1 VSYAAEPYAQF
12 VDDLLTSLTG
22 GVAREDFR
30 FLADEQPFRLSP
42 PGPILGNTVR
52 IAGQVDG
59 TYHRF
64 RRDRDFTL
72 TPDPA
77 IRWLAKP
84 DGTPAADATWP
95 DEGTRFY
102 VSYDHT
108 GPAGVAP
115 TLSDR
120 NPGSVTRLLAESFAR
135 EYTVLSRQ
143 LEAVYEAAFVD
154 TATGRDLD
162 QLVALLGLQR
172 RDRTFAAG
180 TIVFS
185 RTSPAAAD
193 VFIPA
198 GTRLST
204 NQPPA
209 VVFETTEARTLRRG
223 SLSVDAPI
231 RATLGGSAGVVPPRA
246 ISVIHRPI
254 FGVETAS
261 NPEGTALSG
270 TVETDEQLRTRA
282 RRAFEASGKGTTGA
296 LLAALAT
303 LPGTREKDIRIDYDH
318 LLRPGVLTVNVAVP
332 LDQDDCARAVHL
344 IEQTRP
350 AGVRV
355 LHNLDC
361 PTPIGGLE
369 PGDNPGDE
377 LDTPAKATAIPG
389 GLYLPVVATAMLM
402 PAAASLTP
410 QERQTLK
417 RQGEDA
423 IQAFVS
429 DAGIGEML
437 IYNRLV
443 ASLMAID
450 GVQDAR
456 VDLYPQGKYAPG
468 TTPPAT
474 LRQNLQPPATL
485 RPTVDPR
492 HDGALHVE
500 IGGQLI
506 ALDVTVAITLTG
518 VGTLGDETVDLEDA
532 KSQMISQLRD
542 AVGGLASLS
551 SATLKGAIVAAESFR
566 VDRVAF
572 TVEVVEAGVRI
583 NKVFTDGDPPLAV
596 ESEWRVWVRRL
607 SVEKT
612 TT

>member
-30 FLADEQPFRLSP
+30 FLADEQPFRLTP
-42 PGPILGNTVR
+42 PGPIVANTVR

-59 TYHRF
+59 TYTRF
-64 RRDRDFTL
+64 RRDRDFAL
-72 TPDPA
+72 TPDSA
-77 IRWLAKP
+77 IRWLGKP
-84 DGTPAADATWP
+84 DGTPAADAVWP

-108 GPAGVAP
+108 GPAGIAP

-120 NPGSVTRLLAESFAR
+120 NPGSVTRTLAESFAR
-135 EYTVLSRQ
+135 EYAVLSRQ
-143 LEAVYEAAFVD
+143 LESVYEAAFLD
-154 TATGRDLD
+154 TSTGRDLD
-162 QLVALLGLQR
+162 QLVALVGLRR

-180 TIVFS
+180 TIILS
-185 RTSPAAAD
+185 RSSPAAAD

-198 GTRLST
+198 GTRFST
-204 NQPPA
+204 SQPPA
-209 VVFETTEARTLRRG
+209 VVFETTEDRTLRRG

-231 RATLGGSAGVVPPRA
+231 RATLGGGTGVVPPRA

-261 NPEGTALSG
+261 NPESTALSG
-270 TVETDEQLRTRA
+270 AVETDDQLRDRA

-303 LPGTREKDIRIDYDH
+303 LPGTREKDVRIDHNH

-361 PTPIGGLE
+361 PTPIGALE
-369 PGDNPGDE
+369 PDENPADE
-377 LDTPAKATAIPG
+377 LETPAQATAAPA
-389 GLYLPVVATAMLM
+389 GLYLPVVATAVLV

-417 RQGEDA
+417 RKGEDA
-423 IQAFVS
+423 IRTFVE
-429 DAGIGEML
+429 DAGIGETL
-437 IYNRLV
+437 VYNRLV
-443 ASLMAID
+443 AALMAIE
-450 GVQDAR
+450 GVQDVRA
-456 VDLYPQGKYAPG
+456 DLYPQGKYGPG
-468 TTPPAT
+468 ATPPST

-492 HDGALHVE
+492 RDGALHVE

-506 ALDVTVAITLTG
+506 ALDVTVSVTLTG
-518 VGTLGDETVDLEDA
+518 AGTLGDEAVDLEDA
-532 KSQMISQLRD
+532 KSQIIAQLRE
-542 AVGGLASLS
+542 AVGGLGALS
-551 SATLKGAIVAAESFR
+551 TGTLKGAIVPVESFR
-566 VDRVAF
+566 VDRVTF
-572 TVEVVEAGVRI
+572 TVEVVEAGVRV
-583 NKVFTDGDPPLAV
+583 NKVFQEGDPPITIAA
-596 ESEWRVWVRRL
+596 EWRVWVRRL

-612 TT
+612 A